1 MSKHLTYRDAGV
13 DISRGNDAVTRIKAI
28 AQTTRRPE
36 VMGGI
41 GSFAGAFRW
50 DQAGTLLAGADG
62 VGSKLLLAQAL
73 NRHDTVGIDLVAM
86 NVNDVLANGGEPLFF
101 LDYIAIGYLDPAR
114 IADLVEGIA
123 EGCRQAGCALLG
135 GETAE
140 MPALYDRDEYDL
152 AGFVVGRQIRQW
164 EPPKPGDRI
173 IGVASSGFHSNGYA
187 LIHRIVNDQ
196 ALDWNTVYPACDGK
210 TLGAALLTP
219 TLIYV
224 NAIHRLWETIA
235 VRGLAHITGGGIV
248 ENLPR
253 TLAPGQGARISR
265 ESWQTPEIF
274 SWLGSLGHVAEDE
287 MFRTFNM
294 GIGFMA
300 VIPADEA
307 LDALELLRQA
317 GHQAYD
323 VGEVVSDPG
332 VVLV

>member
-13 DISRGNDAVTRIKAI
+13 DISRGNEAVTRIKAI

-41 GSFAGAFRW
+41 GAFAGAFRW
-50 DQAGTLLAGADG
+50 DEAGTLLAGADG

-73 NRHDTVGIDLVAM
+73 DRHDTVGIDLVAM

-101 LDYIAIGYLDPAR
+101 LDYIAIGYLDPDR
-114 IADLVEGIA
+114 IAGLVEGIA

-140 MPALYDRDEYDL
+140 MPSLYGRDAYDL
-152 AGFVVGRQIRQW
+152 AGFVVGRQVRQW
-164 EPPKPGDRI
+164 EPPAPGDRI

-187 LIHRIVNDQ
+187 LIHRIVKDQ
-196 ALDWNTVYPACDGK
+196 ALDWDKVYPACDGQ
-210 TLGAALLTP
+210 TLGASLLTP

-224 NAIHRLWETIA
+224 KAIHRLWEAIS
-235 VRGLAHITGGGIV
+235 VRGLAHITGGGIM

-253 TLAPGQGARISR
+253 ALAPGQGARITR
-265 ESWQTPEIF
+265 GSWPIPEMF
-274 SWLGSLGHVAEDE
+274 SWLGSLGQVAAAE

-294 GIGFMA
+294 GIGFM
-300 VIPADEA
+300 VVLPANEVPTA
-307 LDALELLRQA
+307 LALLRQA

-323 VGEVVSDPG
+323 VGEVVSEAG
-332 VVLV
+332 VVLA